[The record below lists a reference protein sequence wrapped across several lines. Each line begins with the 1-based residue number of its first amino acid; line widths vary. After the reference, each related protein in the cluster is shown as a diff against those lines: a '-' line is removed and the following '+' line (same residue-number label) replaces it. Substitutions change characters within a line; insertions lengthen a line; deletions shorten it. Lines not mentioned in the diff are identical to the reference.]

1 MASPLRRRLPDRL
14 SMFVLTGAY
23 AEKPRGRLAHGF
35 RKNNLGLNW
44 NFSGF
49 IRLGSS
55 KRASNSLR
63 LGLNGVDCVVAVFLA
78 AIFPLFPF
86 SLAKW
91 GTGVGAQPDAS
102 IPPGIEAIK
111 HADMRIAPIRA
122 SSPLLPTQR
131 QTRLCLGVGFQRFA
145 AADVACACFWI
156 ALRSNP
162 LSSKL
167 LSASIK
173 KRRGKPNFNAVV
185 IWRK

>member
-14 SMFVLTGAY
+14 SMLVLTGAY
-23 AEKPRGRLAHGF
+23 AEKPRGRLAPGF

-63 LGLNGVDCVVAVFLA
+63 PGLNGVDCVVAVFLA

-91 GTGVGAQPDAS
+91 GTGVGRSRMPLFLPGLRRSSMPTCASPRSGRLPRFCQPSAKPVFAWAWGFSVLRRRMSLALAFGLRCDQ
-102 IPPGIEAIK
+102 
-111 HADMRIAPIRA
+111 IRC
-122 SSPLLPTQR
+122 LPN
-131 QTRLCLGVGFQRFA
+131 C
-145 AADVACACFWI
+145 
-156 ALRSNP
+156 
-162 LSSKL
+162 
-167 LSASIK
+167 
-173 KRRGKPNFNAVV
+173 
-185 IWRK
+185 